1 MHVAHASLA
10 VDVRHWAK
18 ESFVPSESQA
28 RDGGAIHT
36 VVQGRGH
43 AEQATPFL
51 HPEDGWEP
59 VCGLSA
65 HEVEALPVALQNV
78 QGEESNAARADA
90 QGGWREL
97 IDVFAMQ
104 HGWLERGFGDEVW

>member
-1 MHVAHASLA
+1 MHVDHESLA
-10 VDVRHWAK
+10 VDVRHVEK
-18 ESFVPSESQA
+18 ESFVQSESQA

-43 AEQATPFL
+43 AEQATHFL
-51 HPEDGWEP
+51 HTEDGWEP
-59 VCGLSA
+59 VFGLSSN
-65 HEVEALPVALQNV
+65 EVEDLPVALQNV

-90 QGGWREL
+90 HGGWREV

-104 HGWLERGFGDEVW
+104 HVLLELGFGDEVW